1 LTGPKRFDIVRNMKT
16 DEAIDALAAL
26 AQASRLAVYRRLV
39 VAGPPGLAAGV
50 IAEEL
55 GIAPATLSFHL
66 KELAHAG
73 LVHSRQEGRF
83 VFYSADFER
92 MVSLVGFLT
101 ENCCQ
106 ASGTACLPSACAPV
120 AAPKRRSHETVS
132 RPRRRR

>member
-1 LTGPKRFDIVRNMKT
+1 MKT
-16 DEAIDALAAL
+16 AAAIDALAAL

-39 VAGPPGLAAGV
+39 VAGPPGLAAGA

-73 LVHSRQEGRF
+73 LVQSRQEGRF

-92 MVSLVGFLT
+92 MAALVGFLT

-106 ASGTACLPSACAPV
+106 ASGTACLPGACATV
-120 AAPKRRSHETVS
+120 AAPRRRSHETVS